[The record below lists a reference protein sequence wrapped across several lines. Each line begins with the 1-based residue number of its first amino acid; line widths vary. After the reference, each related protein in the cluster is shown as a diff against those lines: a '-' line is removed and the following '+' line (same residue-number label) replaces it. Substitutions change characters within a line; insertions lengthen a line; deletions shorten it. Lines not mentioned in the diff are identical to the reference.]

1 MIIQV
6 HYEAQQSYKK
16 SSVIFKHLLL
26 MLHLKYSILNLLS
39 DIQVYII
46 SLLID
51 DNKQHYSNIQGAN
64 IQEASNIP
72 IYKENKANKEKQKKK
87 INKLPMALEV
97 D

>member
-16 SSVIFKHLLL
+16 SNVIFKHLLL

>member
-1 MIIQV
+1 
-6 HYEAQQSYKK
+6 
-16 SSVIFKHLLL
+16 